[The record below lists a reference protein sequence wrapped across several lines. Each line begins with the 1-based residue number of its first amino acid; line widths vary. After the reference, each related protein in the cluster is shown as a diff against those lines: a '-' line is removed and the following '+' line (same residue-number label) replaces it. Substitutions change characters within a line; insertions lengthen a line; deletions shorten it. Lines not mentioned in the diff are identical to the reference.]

1 LSTRTFPVLSADEDS
16 TAVIGDAPQVR
27 FSVALLKTTALDPK
41 PVPVAESRTFT
52 GPKTRMEFWA
62 RIAGTTRVEHTAIAP

>member
-1 LSTRTFPVLSADEDS
+1 VLSADEES

-27 FSVALLKTTALDPK
+27 FSVELLKTTALDPN
-41 PVPVAESRTFT
+41 PVPAAEPRTFT

-62 RIAGTTRVEHTAIAP
+62 RIAGTTKVEHTAIAP